1 MLRKVPTV
9 WHTFGTFQ
17 RKAVRL
23 SGFLSRVAS
32 APISWGIC
40 EVPGWGEMLPTERVL
55 SEMRG
60 LGFTATEL
68 GAPGFLPTDPV
79 EVKSELA
86 SFGMTLLG
94 GFTPV
99 VVHDKSQRQA
109 TIDSATAT
117 AKLFQKAGAT
127 KFVSSAVVD
136 WDWSL
141 PRALSVDEQKH
152 SVEMFGIIDEICQ
165 EHGLLQVLHPHVQ
178 TIVETKA
185 DMDRVLGSCDVKWC
199 LDTGHMAIGGQD
211 PVQFAKDAMERVG
224 HVHLKDV
231 QLSMVPKV
239 LSREI
244 TLMAATQAGLFTPLG
259 QGDVDIMGV
268 IQTLESAG
276 YQGWYVIEQD
286 TALTA
291 GLPAEGE
298 GPIHQVTSSM
308 QYLKNTVAPTLVSK

>member
-1 MLRKVPTV
+1 M
-9 WHTFGTFQ
+9 
-17 RKAVRL
+17 
-23 SGFLSRVAS
+23 SDFLSRVAS

-40 EVPGWGEMLPTERVL
+40 EVPGWGEMLPTKRVL
-55 SEMRG
+55 NEMRG

-68 GAPGFLPTDPV
+68 GAPGFLPTDPA
-79 EVKSELA
+79 EVKDELA
-86 SFGMTLLG
+86 TFGMTLLG

-109 TIDSATAT
+109 TIESATTT
-117 AKLFQKAGAT
+117 AKLFQIAGAT
-127 KFVSSAVVD
+127 KFVSAAVVD
-136 WDWSL
+136 WDWSV
-141 PRALSVDEQKH
+141 PTTLSADEQMH
-152 SVEMFGIIDEICQ
+152 MADMFRIIDEICE
-165 EHGLLQVLHPHVQ
+165 EHGLEQVLHPHVQ
-178 TIVETKA
+178 TIVETKS
-185 DMDRVLGSCDVKWC
+185 DMEKVLDSCDVKWC

-211 PVQFAKDAMERVG
+211 PVQFAKDAMDRVG

-231 QLSMVPKV
+231 QLGMVPKV

-268 IQTLESAG
+268 IQTLEKSG

-291 GLPAEGE
+291 GLPEEGE
-298 GPIHQVTSSM
+298 GPIHQVTTSM
-308 QYLKNTVAPTLVSK
+308 QYLTNTVAPTLISK